1 MNTTPLSPEARRLL
15 DVLRERGADRPEAA
29 LTDSVL
35 AEAIGCRPRDVILH
49 AGELLQAGYLVLATC
64 TGRRKGRFVG
74 TVNQAERYAEALRRR
89 AGAIRERAEAVESAL
104 QAARQDAATQARE
117 QRRRPAPT
125 LFDGIPLT
133 PARPR
138 EQQLATYTH

>member
-29 LTDSVL
+29 LTDSML
-35 AEAIGCRPRDVILH
+35 SEAIGVRSRDVILH
-49 AGELLQAGYLVLATC
+49 AAELLQAGYLVLAIC
-64 TGRRKGRFVG
+64 RGRHRGRFIG

-89 AGAIRERAEAVESAL
+89 AAAIRDRAAAVESAV
-104 QAARQDAATQARE
+104 QAARHDAATQARE

-138 EQQLATYTH
+138 EQQLATYTR